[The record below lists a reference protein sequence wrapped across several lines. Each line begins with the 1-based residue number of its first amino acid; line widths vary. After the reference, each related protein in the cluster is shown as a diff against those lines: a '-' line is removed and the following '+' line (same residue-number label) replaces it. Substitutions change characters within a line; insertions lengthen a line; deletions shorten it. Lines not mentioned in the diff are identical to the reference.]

1 MTAKALTN
9 RQIIR
14 AALVVVLGFIAS
26 GVLGLAR
33 TGIFSVTFGAG
44 DALDA
49 FYAAQRIPELLFV
62 LVAGGALGSSFIPVF
77 SRLLSRDDPAG
88 AWRLASAVMTCAG
101 LAAALLALI
110 AALLAPWFV
119 PNLLVP
125 GASTAM
131 KLLTTQLTQTM
142 LITVVIFSV
151 SGLLMGILNTQG
163 VFSLPA
169 LAVSAKNIGEIIGAL
184 LLVPLIPVWGA
195 SAAHLGYSPIWDI
208 SERGFPAQ
216 TGIFGLAYGA
226 ILGAALHFLVQTPGL
241 IRLYRKF
248 PSARLRWLPNPR
260 AEGVGEV
267 LRLMLPRI
275 FGLAITQI
283 NFLVNVVLTS
293 GMIAGS
299 RTALTTA
306 WTLMFFALGI
316 IGQSIGTAL
325 FPTLAALA
333 GSGDF
338 AGFRRRLSGAL
349 RGVTLLAIPA
359 TIGMIVLG
367 EWGIGLLFERIFGGG
382 AWTADDTRATAWALT
397 FFAVGMVGHALLEV
411 LSRGFYALS
420 DTRTPVLI
428 GAAAMIANIVFS
440 LLLIRVI
447 GDPTSL
453 TRGTFAGLALANS
466 VTTLVEAGILWLLL
480 RRRLDRIQTTTSV

>member
-1 MTAKALTN
+1 MLAKALTT

-14 AALVVVLGFIAS
+14 AALVVTAGFAAS

-33 TGIFSVTFGAG
+33 TSIFSVTFGAG

-49 FYAAQRIPELLFV
+49 FYAAQRVPELLFV

-77 SRLLSRDDPAG
+77 SRLLNRGDPAG

-101 LAAALLALI
+101 LAAALLALT
-110 AALLAPWFV
+110 AGLLAPWFV
-119 PNLLVP
+119 PTLLVP

-131 KLLTTQLTQTM
+131 KILTTQLTQTM
-142 LITVVIFSV
+142 LVTVVIFSI

-169 LAVSAKNIGEIIGAL
+169 LAASAKNIGEIIGAL
-184 LLVPLIPVWGA
+184 LIVPLMPTWGM
-195 SAAHLGYSPIWDI
+195 SAAHLGYSPIWSI
-208 SERGFPAQ
+208 AERAFPAQ

-226 ILGAALHFLVQTPGL
+226 ILGAALHFLVQMPGL
-241 IRLYRKF
+241 IRLRRQF
-248 PSARLRWLPNPR
+248 PAARLRWLPDPR
-260 AEGVGEV
+260 VEGVGEV
-267 LRLMLPRI
+267 LRLMLPRV

-316 IGQSIGTAL
+316 IGQSVGTAL

-333 GSGDF
+333 ASNDF
-338 AGFRRRLSGAL
+338 AGFRQRLGGAL
-349 RGVTLLAIPA
+349 RGVALLASLA
-359 TIGMIVLG
+359 TISMIAFG

-382 AWTADDTRATAWALT
+382 AWTPDDTRATAWALT
-397 FFAVGMVGHALLEV
+397 FFAVGIVGHALLEV

-428 GAAAMIANIVFS
+428 GAGSMIANILLS
-440 LLLIRVI
+440 LFFIRLI
-447 GDPTSL
+447 GDPASL
-453 TRGTFAGLALANS
+453 ARGTFAGLALANS
-466 VTTLVEAGILWLLL
+466 ITTLVEAGVLWLLM
-480 RRRLDRIQTTTSV
+480 RRRLMRILLLSQV

>member
-1 MTAKALTN
+1 MTAKALTT

-14 AALVVVLGFIAS
+14 AAFVVVLGFIAS

-77 SRLLSRDDPAG
+77 SRLLSRDDPSG

-119 PNLLVP
+119 PTLLVP
-125 GASTAM
+125 GASPAM
-131 KLLTTQLTQTM
+131 KLLTTQLTQIM

-169 LAVSAKNIGEIIGAL
+169 LAASAKNIGEIIGAL
-184 LLVPLIPVWGA
+184 LIVPLIPTWGM
-195 SAAHLGYSPIWDI
+195 SAAHLGYSAVWDI

-226 ILGAALHFLVQTPGL
+226 ILGAALHLLVQMPGL

-248 PSARLRWLPNPR
+248 PEARLRWLPNPR
-260 AEGVGEV
+260 VEGVLEV
-267 LRLMLPRI
+267 LRLMLPRV

-316 IGQSIGTAL
+316 IGQSVGTAL

-333 GSGDF
+333 AAGDF

-359 TIGMIVLG
+359 TVGMIVLG

-382 AWTADDTRATAWALT
+382 AWTPDDTRATAWALT
-397 FFAVGMVGHALLEV
+397 FFAIGVVGHALLEV

-428 GAAAMIANIVFS
+428 GAAAMIANIALS
-440 LLLIRVI
+440 LILIRLI
-447 GDPTSL
+447 GDPASL
-453 TRGTFAGLALANS
+453 TRGAFAGLALANS
-466 VTTLVEAGILWLLL
+466 LTTLVEAGVLWLLM
-480 RRRLDRIQTTTSV
+480 RRRLVRIQTATPV